1 MPKDILIK
9 ITLSTIPEI
18 IDSTFFNN
26 KIQIAIKILKIMVHE
41 ILIIL
46 YSNCHIQTQ
55 IYIWMFFLKYDES
68 MD

>member
-9 ITLSTIPEI
+9 ITLSTISEI

-46 YSNCHIQTQ
+46 YSNCDIQTQ
-55 IYIWMFFLKYDES
+55 IYFWMFFLKYDES

>member
-1 MPKDILIK
+1 MSKNILIK
-9 ITLSTIPEI
+9 ITLSTISEI

-46 YSNCHIQTQ
+46 YSNCDIQTQ
-55 IYIWMFFLKYDES
+55 IYFWMFFLKYDES

>member
-1 MPKDILIK
+1 MSKNILIK
-9 ITLSTIPEI
+9 ITLSTISEI

-55 IYIWMFFLKYDES
+55 IYFWMFFLKYDES